1 MHKTFRALVQH
12 ALVLQ
17 PKTILQHGEMASG
30 SVAVML
36 QMKALKCQTLGA
48 AVYLIV
54 LTRN

>member
-30 SVAVML
+30 SAAVML
-36 QMKALKCQTLGA
+36 QMKALKCQTLGT
-48 AVYLIV
+48 AV
-54 LTRN
+54 